1 MGDVNE
7 LQKKGTKTMANL
19 PGSIKNLNTLLGE
32 QLLEGGGSGGGGSSD
47 FSTAE
52 VTFKNPTTTDL
63 NIRCCYI
70 NDNNILSSIL
80 PLGATSTKTYTVVL
94 YKGSQQVDIPFGAEL
109 TIATGDITVD
119 DEEGVIIIN
128 GAGTV
133 LFQQ

>member
-52 VTFKNPTTTDL
+52 VEFKNTTRTP
-63 NIRCCYI
+63 ITIPCCCI
-70 NDNNILSSIL
+70 ISNTIQLPPF
-80 PLGATSTKTYTVVL
+80 PLGATHTRTYTVVL
-94 YKGSQQVDIPFGAEL
+94 YKGSQQVNIPTGAEVV
-109 TIATGDITVD
+109 TATGNITVD
-119 DEEGVIIIN
+119 DEKNVIIIN
-128 GAGTV
+128 GSGSV
-133 LFQQ
+133 ILQP